1 MIIMLFPA
9 FVLIAELK
17 ERHLDLFWVRVFMIY
32 MCVISLILIL
42 YEIYS
47 CTCGYHGEPSYL
59 YQYNDL
65 DDHYNEVW
73 KVRNDFYENTR
84 NSKE

>member
-1 MIIMLFPA
+1 MAIMLFPLFA
-9 FVLIAELK
+9 SITYLH
-17 ERHLDLFWVRVFMIY
+17 ERSLDLFWVKIFMIY
-32 MCVISLILIL
+32 MVIMSCILIA

-59 YQYNDL
+59 YEHNDL

-73 KVRNDFYENTR
+73 RVRKDFYDNLR
-84 NSKE
+84 N